1 MPLPPVPAI
10 SARRAPLK
18 HPGGRLR
25 GLCALMAG
33 LGLLGGLALPAR
45 AQEAAPSAPAASA
58 AAAAPTRSALD
69 GVLFYQVLVSELELR
84 AGNPALAYQVMMEA
98 AKRSRDEALYRRA
111 VDIALGAQAGEQA
124 AEALRQWRQA
134 LPQSRQAAEIDTQM
148 LVALGRFADARK
160 ALESFIE
167 LTPEAERPAAIASL
181 PRLVL
186 AGAKP
191 QDTARMLDETLAVW
205 RSRPATLASAQ
216 IATAAAWL
224 TAGERERALG
234 YVRQASR
241 RDPADPTPA
250 LLALELMKDTPAAEE
265 IVRAHLASPMPAPAV
280 RAGYVRRLSTAQRYG
295 EALREARALT
305 RAAPEMGNG
314 WLMQGA
320 LEIEAGEPA
329 PARVS
334 LQRYLDLR
342 SVATPP
348 LVRPQTSGE
357 DEDDDSSEAGDLL
370 RRGDEQELL
379 QAFLMLAQA
388 SEQLRD
394 YAAAQT
400 WLERAAELQPQDSAT
415 VLSRRAS
422 LLMRQGRLDE
432 ARALLQRLP
441 QDTPEQQRARLLTET
456 QLLRDARQWQ
466 AAHELLAQATA
477 RLPDDADLLY
487 EQALLAEK
495 LRRYDEMETLLRR
508 VITLRP
514 EQQHAYNALGYSL
527 AERGQRLPEARELI
541 ARALALTPGDP
552 YITDSLGW
560 VEFRM
565 GRAEEAARLL
575 RQAYGQRPDVEIGA
589 HLGEVLWSM
598 GRRDEARQVWRES
611 RERDAGNE
619 VLIETLERLKVKP

>member
-1 MPLPPVPAI
+1 MPLPPVPAT

-45 AQEAAPSAPAASA
+45 AQDAAPPAPAAST

-205 RSRPATLASAQ
+205 RARPATLASAQ

-280 RAGYVRRLSTAQRYG
+280 RAGYVRRLSTSQRYG

-329 PARVS
+329 PARAS
-334 LQRYLDLR
+334 LQRYLERR

-348 LVRPQTSGE
+348 LVRPPAPGE
-357 DEDDDSSEAGDLL
+357 DDEDDGSSEAGDLL

-379 QAFLMLAQA
+379 QAYLMLAQA

-394 YAAAQT
+394 YTAAQT
-400 WLERAAELQPQDSAT
+400 WLERATELQPQDSAT

-456 QLLRDARQWQ
+456 QLLRDARQW
-466 AAHELLAQATA
+466 
-477 RLPDDADLLY
+477 
-487 EQALLAEK
+487 
-495 LRRYDEMETLLRR
+495 
-508 VITLRP
+508 
-514 EQQHAYNALGYSL
+514 
-527 AERGQRLPEARELI
+527 
-541 ARALALTPGDP
+541 
-552 YITDSLGW
+552 
-560 VEFRM
+560 
-565 GRAEEAARLL
+565 
-575 RQAYGQRPDVEIGA
+575 
-589 HLGEVLWSM
+589 
-598 GRRDEARQVWRES
+598 
-611 RERDAGNE
+611 
-619 VLIETLERLKVKP
+619 